1 MKQGIFGVPKMTV
14 TKSVKVK
21 VIVDDKLGYA
31 YLYPEATPERQ
42 RVKHH
47 NLIYEYIRKRIVFR
61 VPRDLEDK
69 AFLIVPLDRDLL
81 AKEKLLILVKL
92 SPKP

>member
-1 MKQGIFGVPKMTV
+1 MTV

-21 VIVDDKLGYA
+21 VVVDDKVGYA
-31 YLYPEATPERQ
+31 YLYPEATPEKQ
-42 RVKHH
+42 RVRHH
-47 NLIYEYIRKRIVFR
+47 NLVYEYIRKRIVFR

>member
-1 MKQGIFGVPKMTV
+1 MTV

-21 VIVDDKLGYA
+21 VVIDDKVEYA

-47 NLIYEYIRKRIVFR
+47 NLVYEYIRKRIVFR

-69 AFLIVPLDRDLL
+69 AFLIVPLDKDLL
-81 AKEKLLILVKL
+81 NLGQLILIVKM
-92 SPKP
+92 